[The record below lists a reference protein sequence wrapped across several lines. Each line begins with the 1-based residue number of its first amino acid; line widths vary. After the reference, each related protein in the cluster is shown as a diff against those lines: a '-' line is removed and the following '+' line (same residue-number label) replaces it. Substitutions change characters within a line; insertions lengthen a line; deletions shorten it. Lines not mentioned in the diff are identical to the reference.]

1 MNRPICPACNR
12 NPVAINYRKGNRI
25 HYRSR
30 CQSCINKNR
39 KIRPPVP
46 RWHIAGYVKKL
57 VCDICKFR
65 AKYPA
70 QMQVYHRDGNLNN
83 CELSYGGSNFEQG
96 GIIVATSN
104 KVSHESICSELKR
117 TIRKFDLYP
126 SDF

>member
-12 NPVAINYRKGNRI
+12 NPVAINYRKGNRT

-65 AKYPA
+65 ARYPA

-83 CELSYGGSNFEQG
+83 CELNNLRTVCLNC
-96 GIIVATSN
+96 GITLQKQDS
-104 KVSHESICSELKR
+104 
-117 TIRKFDLYP
+117 TWQTDDLGL
-126 SDF
+126 DV